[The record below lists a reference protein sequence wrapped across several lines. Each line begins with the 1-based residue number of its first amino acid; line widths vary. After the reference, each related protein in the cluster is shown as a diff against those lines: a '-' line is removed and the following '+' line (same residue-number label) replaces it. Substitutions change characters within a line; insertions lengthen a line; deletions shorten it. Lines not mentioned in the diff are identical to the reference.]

1 MIRRKV
7 EKRGKKIRKMIVMK
21 FGGTSV
27 QDAAAIERM
36 MEIVR
41 GRLPERP
48 LVAVSAMAKVTRVLC
63 EIAEAAARQDAAR
76 ADGLLAGL
84 LGRHHAVAEAL
95 LSDDAERFMQTVLRI
110 DAVGDNLSACVE
122 EVISAGRL
130 TDCDNARILS
140 CGELLSSIIVSA
152 AMNAAGIDCVWLD
165 ARDLMTTDENYLAAR
180 PDRTVTAANV
190 KAAVAAESDAQVLLT
205 QGFIARTATGDPA
218 VLGFEGSD
226 YSAAIF
232 GACIDASRVEIW
244 TDVDGIRTADPRI
257 VPGTGRIPRL
267 SYEEAAEMAYLGAR
281 VLHPL
286 TIGPARE
293 KGIPIHVLNSS
304 NPAGEGSVVCDGAG
318 TPDGPK
324 SLALLTAQDIRE
336 LRTRTMLDVTEK
348 VQISVIGKNIAAD
361 RDRIAACIRNVDAGC
376 AVSLAENGLSFSAVV
391 DKDLAQEALLR
402 LHAELF

>member
-1 MIRRKV
+1 
-7 EKRGKKIRKMIVMK
+7 MK

-110 DAVGDNLSACVE
+110 DAVGDDLAACVE

-180 PDRTVTAANV
+180 PDRSVTAANV
-190 KAAVAAESDAQVLLT
+190 KAAVAAEPDAQVLLT
-205 QGFIARTATGDPA
+205 QGFIARTAAGDPA

>member
-1 MIRRKV
+1 
-7 EKRGKKIRKMIVMK
+7 MIVMK

-110 DAVGDNLSACVE
+110 DAVGDDLAACVE

-152 AMNAAGIDCVWLD
+152 AMNVAGIDCVWLD

-180 PDRTVTAANV
+180 PDRSVTAANV
-190 KAAVAAESDAQVLLT
+190 KAAVAAEPDAQVLLT
-205 QGFIARTATGDPA
+205 QGFIARTAAGDPA

-336 LRTRTMLDVTEK
+336 LRTRTMFDVSEK
-348 VQISVIGKNIAAD
+348 FQVSVIGKNIAAD
-361 RDRIAACIRNVDAGC
+361 RDRIAACIRRVDPGC

>member
-1 MIRRKV
+1 
-7 EKRGKKIRKMIVMK
+7 MIVMK

-84 LGRHHAVAEAL
+84 LGRHHVVAEAL

-110 DAVGDNLSACVE
+110 DAVGDDLAACVE

-180 PDRTVTAANV
+180 PDRIVTAANV
-190 KAAVAAESDAQVLLT
+190 KAAVAAEPDAQVLLT
-205 QGFIARTATGDPA
+205 QGFIARTAAGDPA

-402 LHAELF
+402 LHSELF

>member
-1 MIRRKV
+1 
-7 EKRGKKIRKMIVMK
+7 MIVMK

-63 EIAEAAARQDAAR
+63 EIAEAAARQDSAR

-95 LSDDAERFMQTVLRI
+95 LSDDAECFMQTVLRI
-110 DAVGDNLSACVE
+110 DAVGDDLAACVE

-190 KAAVAAESDAQVLLT
+190 KSAVAAEPDAQVLLT
-205 QGFIARTATGDPA
+205 QGFIARTAAGDPA

>member
-1 MIRRKV
+1 
-7 EKRGKKIRKMIVMK
+7 MIVMK

-27 QDAAAIERM
+27 QDAAAMGRM
-36 MEIVR
+36 IEIVR

-63 EIAEAAARQDAAR
+63 EIAEAAARQDAAQ

-84 LGRHHAVAEAL
+84 LGRHHAVAEEL
-95 LSDDAERFMQTVLRI
+95 LSDDAELFMQTVLRI
-110 DAVGDNLSACVE
+110 DAIGDDLAACIE
-122 EVISAGRL
+122 DVISAGRL
-130 TDCDNARILS
+130 SDCDNARILS
-140 CGELLSSIIVSA
+140 CGELLSSMIVSA
-152 AMNAAGIDCVWLD
+152 AMNAAGIACSWLD

-180 PDRTVTAANV
+180 PDMEATAAKV
-190 KAAVAAESDAQVLLT
+190 KAAVAAEPDAQVILT
-205 QGFIARTATGDPA
+205 QGFIARTTGGDPS

-232 GACIDASRVEIW
+232 GACLDASRVEIW

-257 VPGTGRIPRL
+257 VPQTARIPRL

-286 TIGPARE
+286 TIGPARG

-304 NPAGEGSVVCDGAG
+304 NPGGEGSVVCDGTG

-336 LRTRTMLDVTEK
+336 LRTRTILDVSEK

-361 RDRIAACIRNVDAGC
+361 RDRIVACIRDVDAGC
-376 AVSLAENGLSFSAVV
+376 AVAMAENGLSLSAVV
-391 DKDLAQEALLR
+391 DKDRAQDTLLR
-402 LHAELF
+402 LHSALF

>member
-1 MIRRKV
+1 
-7 EKRGKKIRKMIVMK
+7 MK

-76 ADGLLAGL
+76 ADGLQAGL

-110 DAVGDNLSACVE
+110 DAVGDDLAACVE

-180 PDRTVTAANV
+180 PDRSVTAANV
-190 KAAVAAESDAQVLLT
+190 KAAVAAEPDAQVLLT
-205 QGFIARTATGDPA
+205 QGFIARTAAGDPA

-336 LRTRTMLDVTEK
+336 LRTRTMFDVSEK
-348 VQISVIGKNIAAD
+348 FQVSVIGKNIAAD

>member
-1 MIRRKV
+1 
-7 EKRGKKIRKMIVMK
+7 MK

-110 DAVGDNLSACVE
+110 DAVGDDLAACVE

-190 KAAVAAESDAQVLLT
+190 KAAVAAEPDAQVLLT
-205 QGFIARTATGDPA
+205 QGFIARTAAGDPA